1 LSETEATIRQILEY
15 IQNMHDPNPQELR
28 HHCLQIAS
36 CRAAI
41 KAGETLNMRQMQA
54 LIGELCN
61 THLPYTCPHGR
72 PAMIRFTPKDLY
84 KMFKR
89 T

>member
-1 LSETEATIRQILEY
+1 A
-15 IQNMHDPNPQELR
+15 DLR
-28 HHCLQIAS
+28 HACLQVAA

-41 KAGETLNMRQMQA
+41 KAGEALNMRQIQT
-54 LIGELCN
+54 LIGELCA
-61 THLPYTCPHGR
+61 TRLPYTCPHGR
-72 PAMIRFTPKDLY
+72 PAIIKFSQADLF